1 MPQRVPEAA
10 ELAED
15 IAEIKQRLGNIVDR
29 LERGYVPRELYEARH
44 TALRTEISL
53 ELARI
58 RNDLDG
64 KASTDEVASVK
75 NKADS
80 SFRIS
85 WGVLAV
91 LAGTFVTFLV
101 SVLSAAPT

>member
-1 MPQRVPEAA
+1 MPRIPEPA

-15 IAEIKQRLGNIVDR
+15 IAEIKDRLGNIVDR
-29 LERGYVPRELYEARH
+29 LEKGYVPRELYEARH
-44 TALRTEISL
+44 TALRTEVSL

-64 KASTDEVASVK
+64 KAGADEVITVR

-80 SFRIS
+80 AFRIS
-85 WGVLAV
+85 WGVLAI
-91 LAGTFVTFLV
+91 LAATFVTFLV
-101 SVLSAAPT
+101 GVLSAAPT

>member
-1 MPQRVPEAA
+1 MPRIPEPA

-15 IAEIKQRLGNIVDR
+15 IAEIKERLGNIVDR
-29 LERGYVPRELYEARH
+29 LEKGYVQRELYESEHRG
-44 TALRTEISL
+44 LRTEISL

-64 KASTDEVASVK
+64 KASKDEVVTVK
-75 NKADS
+75 NRADS
-80 SFRIS
+80 SYRIS